1 MKHALLVMTSVIWS
15 GLVGV
20 GWAQSITR
28 VSVDSAGLEGLESSR
43 SADVSADGKWV
54 VFESVAPNLVAGDVE
69 GNQDVFL
76 HNRATG
82 VTLRVSESG
91 GSGGDA
97 DSGRPVISADGSTV
111 VFESLARNLVPG
123 DFNSVHDIFTYD
135 VVTGGIKRIS
145 VGALG
150 EEGNGESREP
160 AVSDDGK
167 FVAYYSAATNLH
179 ILDQN
184 QSRDVFVRDLGASVN
199 HLASIGLTGTSGNGD
214 SGYRSAVAISGN
226 GQQVAFISKA
236 SNLVLGDTNVADD
249 IFVSNLTTSL
259 VERVT
264 VSSAGVEG
272 NGTCRACD
280 ISGDGKLVVFDSVAS
295 NLVAGDLNGAPDV
308 FLRDMAGAT
317 TRRISVDST
326 GAEANGFSV
335 FPVISA
341 DGSTVAFNSV
351 ASNLVPLDLNGVSD
365 VFMASVATG
374 AVRRVSENSGGQGG
388 DGASSEPC
396 LNQDGTVT
404 AFASTSANLV
414 QGDTN
419 GVEDVFVSSPGGAGE
434 NSGES
439 DCDCTAANGACATV
453 SEPGRGCPNSNANGL
468 GARLAGMGNAELG
481 ADTFSLA
488 VTDAAPSKPGLIL
501 SGTASLGP
509 NGLGTIPDS
518 AGLLC
523 VGGSTR
529 RGSVVLTDANGAASF
544 PDFHGAPYS
553 SSDIVG
559 LGVAISYTHW
569 FRDPNTA
576 SGCVGD
582 TASSD
587 FNFSNGWTVTWQ

>member
-1 MKHALLVMTSVIWS
+1 MKLSLFVLTSVTWI
-15 GLVGV
+15 GLVGA

-28 VSVDSAGLEGLESSR
+28 ASVDSAGLEGIEASR
-43 SADVSADGKWV
+43 SADVSADGKLV
-54 VFESVAPNLVAGDVE
+54 VFASDAPNLVAGDVE

-76 HNRATG
+76 HNRTTG
-82 VTLRVSESG
+82 VTLRVSENAG
-91 GSGGDA
+91 VGGDA

-111 VFESLARNLVPG
+111 AFESLARNLVPA
-123 DFNSVHDIFTYD
+123 DFNSAHDIFTYN
-135 VVTGGIKRIS
+135 VATGGLKRVS
-145 VGALG
+145 VAALG
-150 EEGNGESREP
+150 VEGNGESREP

-179 ILDQN
+179 VLDQN
-184 QSRDVFVRDLGASVN
+184 LSLDVFVRDLGASVN
-199 HLASIGLTGTSGNGD
+199 HLASFGLAGTSGNGD
-214 SGYRSAVAISGN
+214 SGYLSAVAISGN

-236 SNLVLGDTNVADD
+236 SDLVLGDTNGASD
-249 IFVSNLTTSL
+249 IFVSNLTTST

-264 VSSAGVEG
+264 VSTAGVEG
-272 NGTCRACD
+272 NGACRACD
-280 ISGDGKLVVFDSVAS
+280 ISGDGKVVVFDSVAS

-308 FLRDMAGAT
+308 FLRDMGAAT
-317 TRRISVDST
+317 TRRVSVDSN
-326 GAEANGFSV
+326 GVEANGFSV
-335 FPVISA
+335 FPVISG

-351 ASNLVPLDLNGVSD
+351 ASNLVPVDLNGVSD

-374 AVRRVSENSGGQGG
+374 AVRRVSEDSGGQGG

-404 AFASTSANLV
+404 AFASTSTNLV
-414 QGDTN
+414 LGDTN
-419 GVEDVFVSSPGGAGE
+419 GVEDVFVSSPGGSGE

-453 SEPGRGCPNSNANGL
+453 SEAGRGCPNSNANGL
-468 GARLAGMGNAELG
+468 GAQLVGTGSAELG
-481 ADTFSLA
+481 ADTFSLT

-501 SGTASLGP
+501 CGTASLGP

-529 RGSVVLTDANGAASF
+529 RGSVALTDANGAASF
-544 PDFHGAPYS
+544 PDFQGAPYS

-576 SGCVGD
+576 NGCVGD